1 MNKTTAFLA
10 LLLSAMATPALAH
23 TGIGAVHGLEHGFL
37 HPLTGPDHLLA
48 MLAVGLWSGQ
58 QSGQK
63 YDNPVWLWPTA
74 FVGTM
79 LLGGLLGLTGIAM
92 PGMEL
97 MILGSV
103 IVLGALTLF
112 GVILPRWAG
121 AALVAAFAVS
131 HGMAHSLEMPA
142 DGGGAVYFAGFAVAT
157 VLLHLA
163 GIGIALVGA
172 GNGRP
177 ILARASGGACCAAGL
192 LLAVL

>member
-1 MNKTTAFLA
+1 MIQSRYTPVFAA
-10 LLLSAMATPALAH
+10 LLAVAAGPALAH
-23 TGIGAVHGLEHGFL
+23 TGVGAVHGLEHGFL

-58 QSGQK
+58 QSGK
-63 YDNPVWLWPTA
+63 SVWLWPTA

-79 LLGGLLGLTGIAM
+79 LVGGLLGMAGIEM

-121 AALVAAFAVS
+121 VAIVSAFAVS
-131 HGMAHSLEMPA
+131 HGMAHGLEMPA
-142 DGGGAVYFAGFAVAT
+142 DGGGAAYFAGFAAAT
-157 VLLHLA
+157 ALLHLA

-172 GNGRP
+172 RNGRP
-177 ILARASGGACCAAGL
+177 VLARASGGVCCALGL
-192 LLAVL
+192 ALAVI